1 MPHSPINPP
10 STPSADDLAGMAWY
24 NSASEETR
32 RFWHCIAGSPAPVD
46 AWIAY
51 RDTAGTVCPPPAT
64 ETASACLPAPADAGQ
79 GVGFCVPPEWR
90 PALDDLAFCVMF
102 CAGSGEPQAREI
114 GMRAWNA
121 VCNRGCA

>member
-79 GVGFCVPPEWR
+79 GVGFCVPPERDVLRWIWR
-90 PALDDLAFCVMF
+90 TTSTRDRY
-102 CAGSGEPQAREI
+102 ARMEC
-114 GMRAWNA
+114 GLQ
-121 VCNRGCA
+121 